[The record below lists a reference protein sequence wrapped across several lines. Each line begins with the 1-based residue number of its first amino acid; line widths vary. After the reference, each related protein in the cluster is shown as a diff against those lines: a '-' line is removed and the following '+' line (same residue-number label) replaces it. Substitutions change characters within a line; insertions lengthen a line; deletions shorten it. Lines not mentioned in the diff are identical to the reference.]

1 GFFDERSGERLAIK
15 DAGAGSL
22 VEDGKLRVGETT
34 TKNDKLL
41 SAPKVTEAPVIDGD
55 LSDPAWRVAGRTAAF
70 INASDGK
77 PVNFSTTAR
86 ALYTDDAVYFGFDV
100 RDRDIRTMFTKRD
113 DKLWEQDCV
122 EIYLNPDND
131 DGTYW
136 EIQISPG
143 PGAENGAPIFD
154 AYFETRRRPAW
165 EISKDATLTGMEAK
179 VQRRGTLNSAGT
191 GQDDTSYTVEVKIP
205 FRGLT
210 TTPGGL
216 KRIEL
221 G

>member
-1 GFFDERSGERLAIK
+1 TSLWEEGQYIEDPMVETLQPGFPSAGADVFVGFFDERSGERLAIK

-86 ALYTDDAVYFGFDV
+86 ALYTDD
-100 RDRDIRTMFTKRD
+100 
-113 DKLWEQDCV
+113 
-122 EIYLNPDND
+122 
-131 DGTYW
+131 
-136 EIQISPG
+136 
-143 PGAENGAPIFD
+143 
-154 AYFETRRRPAW
+154 
-165 EISKDATLTGMEAK
+165 
-179 VQRRGTLNSAGT
+179 
-191 GQDDTSYTVEVKIP
+191 
-205 FRGLT
+205 
-210 TTPGGL
+210 
-216 KRIEL
+216 
-221 G
+221 